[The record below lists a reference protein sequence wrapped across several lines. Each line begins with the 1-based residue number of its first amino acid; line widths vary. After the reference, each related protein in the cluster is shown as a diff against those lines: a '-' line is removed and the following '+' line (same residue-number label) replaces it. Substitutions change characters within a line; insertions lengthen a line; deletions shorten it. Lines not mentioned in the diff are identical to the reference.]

1 MNWYR
6 KFAERGDAAAQNKLG
21 ERYSSGHG
29 VLRDEAEAAKW
40 YRKSAEQGNARAQYS
55 LGYMYANDRGTD
67 KDEAEAYKWYLLAA
81 AQKDEGA
88 KKEIEKLEPTLTP
101 AQRKE
106 GQRRTHEFK
115 PSQPE

>member
-1 MNWYR
+1 MMIR
-6 KFAERGDAAAQNKLG
+6 CLLQILAAGLLCVAPALAQVRPTSPKEVAELRAKAEKGDT
-21 ERYSSGHG
+21 
-29 VLRDEAEAAKW
+29 D
-40 YRKSAEQGNARAQYS
+40 AQYS